1 VTVTI
6 RGVGPDVML
15 RQRFSS
21 GSTEISKPKIETFM
35 PSSLKVIR
43 DNTKE
48 KPNPPG
54 KRLNHYVTI
63 RELD

>member
-1 VTVTI
+1 MTVTI

-21 GSTEISKPKIETFM
+21 GSTEISKPKIERTFM
-35 PSSLKVIR
+35 PSSLKVTR

-48 KPNPPG
+48 KPNPPS
-54 KRLNHYVTI
+54 KRLNH
-63 RELD
+63 